1 MMWLYR
7 FNMNLRKHEPQK
19 GVITMKKMF
28 LSSILVFSASS
39 GVAAYAQE
47 LTGDWNIH
55 NAIGGSDSDMKCTF
69 TQKGKELTGTC
80 KGDSGPLNITGTV
93 DDKKLTWK
101 YDTDYNGQTLTL
113 VYKATFDNPAK
124 ITGSVDVQP
133 MDVTGDFT
141 ATPAKDPGK

>member
-1 MMWLYR
+1 
-7 FNMNLRKHEPQK
+7 
-19 GVITMKKMF
+19 MKKMF
-28 LSSILVFSASS
+28 LSCILVFSASS

-69 TQKGKELTGTC
+69 TQKERADWDLQGRFR
-80 KGDSGPLNITGTV
+80 PLNITGTV

-133 MDVTGDFT
+133 MDVTGDLPPPRQRIQ
-141 ATPAKDPGK
+141 ANKAGPCWSSRSPRRPAGGE